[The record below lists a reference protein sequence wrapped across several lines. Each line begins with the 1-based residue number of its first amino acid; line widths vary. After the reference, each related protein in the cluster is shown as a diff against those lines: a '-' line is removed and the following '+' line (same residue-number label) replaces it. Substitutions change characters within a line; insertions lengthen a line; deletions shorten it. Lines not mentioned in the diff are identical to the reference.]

1 MTSAQKP
8 CRRCV
13 PTDRACV
20 HAWMKVYT
28 YKYDATVRAELQL
41 LLEREW
47 VFGEPRFSPFKLIRS
62 HTKPALPVDDE
73 GWRVGEWVSG
83 APNVSSKEQS
93 IKRARN
99 DKFCV
104 DIYLFWLF
112 VTFQVAANCDLS
124 PILKQLIRVTTP
136 KRTALRRLLNFW
148 PLKGMQKI
156 ILTLLCES
164 KSKDRLLD

>member
-73 GWRVGEWVSG
+73 GWRVGEWVLERS
-83 APNVSSKEQS
+83 AKCQQQRAKHQACTKRQILCWYLPILAFCDFSSCCELRSVANFKTTYTSYNSKKNS
-93 IKRARN
+93 IK
-99 DKFCV
+99 
-104 DIYLFWLF
+104 
-112 VTFQVAANCDLS
+112 
-124 PILKQLIRVTTP
+124 
-136 KRTALRRLLNFW
+136 
-148 PLKGMQKI
+148 KI
-156 ILTLLCES
+156 T
-164 KSKDRLLD
+164 